1 MSKPSALT
9 LFCCLAALPLIGCA
23 NGIGPQSRAYPSA
36 APAAA
41 AQQVYAPGPGAGGPA
56 AILVMLPGPGDVL
69 TADPTLWAAQ
79 GFDVVT
85 PPPGEIYQLAA
96 DRNTAFERLIASAQ
110 AMANAPI
117 WLVGPNPAIEAAMAA
132 VPAAGAAQVSGVVVT
147 SVASNAGS
155 CSERMT
161 YSYPGNGAAPKVT
174 VSKSGNACPAGSPFG
189 AGSNPAVVPQMP
201 VAPLDGPRLIEVSAP
216 AAGASV
222 STQQAAVQRLAE
234 RIKAAPSS

>member
-1 MSKPSALT
+1 M
-9 LFCCLAALPLIGCA
+9 
-23 NGIGPQSRAYPSA
+23 
-36 APAAA
+36 
-41 AQQVYAPGPGAGGPA
+41 
-56 AILVMLPGPGDVL
+56 
-69 TADPTLWAAQ
+69 
-79 GFDVVT
+79 T

-96 DRNTAFERLIASAQ
+96 DRNAAFERLIASAQ
-110 AMANAPI
+110 VMANAPI

-132 VPAAGAAQVSGVVVT
+132 VPMAGPGQVSGVVVT
-147 SVASNAGS
+147 SVASNVGS

-201 VAPLDGPRLIEVSAP
+201 AAPANRPRLIEASAP

-222 STQQAAVQRLAE
+222 STQQAAVKRLAE